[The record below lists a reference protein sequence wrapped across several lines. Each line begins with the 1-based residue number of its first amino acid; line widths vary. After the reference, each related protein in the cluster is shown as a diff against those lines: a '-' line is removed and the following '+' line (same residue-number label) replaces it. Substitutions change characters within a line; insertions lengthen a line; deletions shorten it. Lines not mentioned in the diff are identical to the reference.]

1 MKVDKLV
8 KNVYETIMAS
18 GMICQ
23 GDSVVV
29 GVSGGAD
36 SVCLLS
42 VLKNLQMSMALQL
55 TAVHIHHGLRGEA
68 ADRDRDFVTALCEDM
83 QIPCVCFQAD
93 IRAMAREQHLSE
105 EEAGRKYRYDC
116 FEEVRQERQASK
128 IAVAHHRD
136 DLADSAAESFQGKW
150 PERIIRYSDD
160 ARLYC
165 SAFAWCRTGGY
176 RSVSRTAG
184 NVLPE

>member
-55 TAVHIHHGLRGEA
+55 TAVHIHHGLRGERHFA
-68 ADRDRDFVTALCEDM
+68 KICRFRVCVFRQIFGQWRGNSIYRRKRPEENSAMTVLKKSDRKGR
-83 QIPCVCFQAD
+83 
-93 IRAMAREQHLSE
+93 HLKSQWLIT
-105 EEAGRKYRYDC
+105 GMIWQ
-116 FEEVRQERQASK
+116 RQ
-128 IAVAHHRD
+128 
-136 DLADSAAESFQGKW
+136 
-150 PERIIRYSDD
+150 
-160 ARLYC
+160 C
-165 SAFAWCRTGGY
+165 C
-176 RSVSRTAG
+176 
-184 NVLPE
+184 